1 MATQKETWS
10 IVESSLQ
17 ELLKKHSADKET
29 VALLD
34 KIAGWAILLTVQDA
48 PTTQQQQLEKK
59 EPA

>member
-1 MATQKETWS
+1 MGTQKEAWS
-10 IVESSLQ
+10 IIERSLQ
-17 ELLKKHSADKET
+17 ELLKKHTGDKET

-59 EPA
+59 EPS